1 MVDDTALSW
10 LVSFLNCGP
19 RICSREGNFLLL
31 GANCK
36 EDCEPIRHYVCK
48 LANEMNEVEKKTFPV
63 NVDGKDITVSF
74 SLEMFPNDM
83 KYLAFL
89 AGELSILQNI
99 SRHSL
104 MSKNMMLVMLLPL
117 LGLKHQT
124 NGNLGVMHRELQ

>member
-1 MVDDTALSW
+1 M
-10 LVSFLNCGP
+10 
-19 RICSREGNFLLL
+19 
-31 GANCK
+31 
-36 EDCEPIRHYVCK
+36 CK

-63 NVDGKDITVSF
+63 NVDGKDITISF

-124 NGNLGVMHRELQ
+124 NCNLGVMHRELH

>member
-1 MVDDTALSW
+1 MNPS
-10 LVSFLNCGP
+10 
-19 RICSREGNFLLL
+19 
-31 GANCK
+31 GAG
-36 EDCEPIRHYVCK
+36 CK

-74 SLEMFPNDM
+74 SFEMFPNDM

-89 AGELSILQNI
+89 AGELSNSAKYFSSFANVKKMI
-99 SRHSL
+99 
-104 MSKNMMLVMLLPL
+104 LVMLLPL